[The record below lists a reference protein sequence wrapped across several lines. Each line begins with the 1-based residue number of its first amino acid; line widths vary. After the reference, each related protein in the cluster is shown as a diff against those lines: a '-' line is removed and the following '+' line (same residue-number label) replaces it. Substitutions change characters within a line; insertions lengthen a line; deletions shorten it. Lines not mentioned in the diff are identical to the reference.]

1 MIWTR
6 RAPCSLFLHFLSL
19 HDLLKATYSYS
30 FRSRPFPK
38 VKLTRQ
44 TYLRLG
50 NAYPQKWRYSV
61 SMHSADISEETTL
74 TSGPYESLAH
84 TELIL
89 AELATAPSV
98 FALDHDAVTAIHQAA
113 SADNA
118 VAQHI
123 LGDLCHRAGYPKIGD
138 LWFQLASIQNYQ
150 PAILRLSN
158 IEMPLA
164 CCTAK

>member
-1 MIWTR
+1 ML
-6 RAPCSLFLHFLSL
+6 AFLHFLSL

-30 FRSRPFPK
+30 SRSRHFPK
-38 VKLTRQ
+38 VKLNQQ
-44 TYLRLG
+44 TYLRLD
-50 NAYPQKWRYSV
+50 NTYPQKWRYSV
-61 SMHSADISEETTL
+61 SMHSADISSEETTL
-74 TSGPYESLAH
+74 TSGRYESLAH
-84 TELIL
+84 TELIF

-98 FALDHDAVTAIHQAA
+98 FALDRDAVAAIHQAA

-138 LWFQLASIQNYQ
+138 LWFQLAAIRNYQ